1 MSSKING
8 YNITFTNPNL
18 FTIECKSCCTK
29 RIGILDNYGIDN
41 ALKSFCHYEN
51 CKNQNDA
58 SCLKNII
65 IEKLVTPISPIQK
78 KENHN
83 ST

>member
-1 MSSKING
+1 MSFKTNG
-8 YNITFTNPNL
+8 YSITHTNPNL
-18 FTIECKSCCTK
+18 FTIECKSCYIR

-51 CKNQNDA
+51 CNNQNDA

-65 IEKLVTPISPIQK
+65 IEKLVTPISQIQK
-78 KENHN
+78 KENPS